1 MFGKNKKEKLFKE
14 LENADKLSAQKINK
28 IYAKIFAVAQKGD
41 GEAYYK
47 LYEFARDNYKNRRA
61 DIKYYDWLGA
71 LKKAAA
77 LEYPKAVCEYYG
89 RHGLEDVP
97 KRIAML
103 ERAAA
108 KGSDEACIL
117 LAKIYDRA
125 FHGYSKDGLEKL
137 TKQDCAKKSIEWL
150 TVAAERS
157 NTDAQIM
164 LGNFLSL
171 YQGDLDGGE
180 KWLAQAAEKDNA
192 EAYLGLARV
201 YKKKEELYKAQKYY
215 KFAADKGNNY
225 ALGGLGEVLLLPG
238 MYQNIDKGLK
248 ILEES
253 ANKGNMV
260 AATRL
265 ADIYEKGEIIPKD
278 LEKSKFWKDKVKE
291 IQNNFV
297 KRNEEIEAKAAKDL
311 SGD

>member
-14 LENADKLSAQKINK
+14 LENADKLSARKINK
-28 IYAKIFAVAQKGD
+28 ICAEIFAVAKKGD

-47 LYEFARDNYKNRRA
+47 LYEFAKNNYKNRRA

-71 LKKAAA
+71 LQKAAE

-89 RHGLEDVP
+89 RHCPEDTS
-97 KRIAML
+97 KAIAML

-108 KGSDEACIL
+108 KGSDEACIQL
-117 LAKIYDRA
+117 SKIYDRA
-125 FHGYSKDGLEKL
+125 FHGYANDGLEKL
-137 TKQDCAKKSIEWL
+137 TKEECAEKNIECL
-150 TVAAERS
+150 TVAAERG

-171 YQGDLDGGE
+171 YRGDLDGGE
-180 KWLAQAAEKDNA
+180 KWFALAAEKDQA
-192 EAYLGLARV
+192 EAYLGLARI

-215 KFAADKGNNY
+215 KLSADKGNIY

-238 MYQNIDKGLK
+238 MYQNIDNGLK

-253 ANKGNMV
+253 VNKGNMV
-260 AATRL
+260 SAL
-265 ADIYEKGEIIPKD
+265 KLSDLYEKGEIIPQD
-278 LEKSKFWKDKVKE
+278 LEKAKFWKDKSEE
-291 IQNNFV
+291 IRKNFL
-297 KRNEEIEAKAAKDL
+297 KRNEKIEAKAAKDL
-311 SGD
+311 SED

>member
-1 MFGKNKKEKLFKE
+1 A
-14 LENADKLSAQKINK
+14 ADR
-28 IYAKIFAVAQKGD
+28 G
-41 GEAYYK
+41 
-47 LYEFARDNYKNRRA
+47 
-61 DIKYYDWLGA
+61 
-71 LKKAAA
+71 
-77 LEYPKAVCEYYG
+77 
-89 RHGLEDVP
+89 
-97 KRIAML
+97 
-103 ERAAA
+103 
-108 KGSDEACIL
+108 
-117 LAKIYDRA
+117 
-125 FHGYSKDGLEKL
+125 
-137 TKQDCAKKSIEWL
+137 
-150 TVAAERS
+150 

-215 KFAADKGNNY
+215 KLAADKGNNY

-311 SGD
+311 GGD